1 MTKSG
6 FYFHSFLRRHFI
18 SHGHLSALTLLL
30 SIQRLAYS
38 FNLLHEYDGINIL
51 NINKGFFKA
60 FYFMSIDVL
69 LKCMCII
76 CVSGACGVLKRV
88 SDPLE
93 V

>member
-51 NINKGFFKA
+51 NINKGFLRPF
-60 FYFMSIDVL
+60 ILCL
-69 LKCMCII
+69 LMFCSNV
-76 CVSGACGVLKRV
+76 CVSYVFLVPVA
-88 SDPLE
+88 S
-93 V
+93 